1 RFAPGGA
8 RSGKASRWGH
18 VFWTAFLRADALA
31 PCFSI
36 RSSDETPRS
45 AAGLWTSSRAPPIA
59 RETVYRNPLV
69 TCSFEKT
76 TFSRRWS
83 RPPSRRWH
91 FLEESRVLL
100 RENGIFPK
108 MVVSWF
114 DLPCPENGTFLIFG
128 TLSVIRAKR
137 KQLKIKET

>member
-1 RFAPGGA
+1 MTAQFVV
-8 RSGKASRWGH
+8 SRQK
-18 VFWTAFLRADALA
+18 L
-31 PCFSI
+31 
-36 RSSDETPRS
+36 
-45 AAGLWTSSRAPPIA
+45 A
-59 RETVYRNPLV
+59 REKVYRNPLV

-108 MVVSWF
+108 MAARFFEKVTFSRGGSRPPSRRSRFLEELRVLLREDCIFWKIFVSSF
-114 DLPCPENGTFLIFG
+114 
-128 TLSVIRAKR
+128 
-137 KQLKIKET
+137 